1 MIMYMDTK
9 NKGSLGERLAIKFL
23 LSKGFEII
31 DQNVRLGK
39 LSELDIVA
47 TKDNVLHI
55 VEVKTVYKCGKLV
68 ENLDFPI
75 YNITPRKVNHLKKGA
90 QIYVQKQKLEYMD
103 ITIDAIACIVDN
115 CHRKSYIQ
123 FYPNIL
129 EGLD

>member
-1 MIMYMDTK
+1 MYMDTK
-9 NKGSLGERLAIKFL
+9 NKGSLGERLAINLL

-55 VEVKTVYKCGKLV
+55 IEVKTVYKCGKLV
-68 ENLDFPI
+68 ENFEFPI
-75 YNITPRKVNHLKKGA
+75 YNITPRKINHLKKGA
-90 QIYVQKQKLEYMD
+90 QIYVHKQKLEYMD

-115 CHRKSYIQ
+115 CHKKSYIR

>member
-1 MIMYMDTK
+1 MYMDTK
-9 NKGSLGERLAIKFL
+9 NKGSLGERLAVKLL

-39 LSELDIVA
+39 FSELDIIA
-47 TKDNVLHI
+47 IKDKVLHI
-55 VEVKTVYKCGKLV
+55 IEVKTVYKCGKV
-68 ENLDFPI
+68 GDNLDFPI
-75 YNITPRKVNHLKKGA
+75 YNITPRKVKHLKLGT
-90 QIYVQKQKLEYMD
+90 QMYLQKRKFQDVD

-115 CHRKSYIQ
+115 CHKKSWIK

>member
-1 MIMYMDTK
+1 MDTK
-9 NKGSLGERLAIKFL
+9 NKGSLGERLAVKLL

-39 LSELDIVA
+39 FSELDIVA
-47 TKDNVLHI
+47 IKDKVLHI
-55 VEVKTVYKCGKLV
+55 IEVKTVYKCGKV
-68 ENLDFPI
+68 GDNLDFPI
-75 YNITPRKVNHLKKGA
+75 YNITSRKVKHLRLGT
-90 QIYVQKQKLEYMD
+90 QMYLQKRKFQDMD

-115 CHRKSYIQ
+115 CHKKSWIK

>member
-1 MIMYMDTK
+1 MDTK
-9 NKGSLGERLAIKFL
+9 NKGSLGERLAVRLLINKKF
-23 LSKGFEII
+23 KII

-47 TKDNVLHI
+47 ITDNVLHI
-55 VEVKTVYKCGKLV
+55 IEVKTMYKCGKL
-68 ENLDFPI
+68 EDNLDFPI
-75 YNITPRKVNHLKKGA
+75 YNITPRKIKHLKLGA
-90 QIYVQKQKLEYMD
+90 QLYVQKQKYTDMD

-115 CHRKSYIQ
+115 CCKKSWIK